1 MVDYKK
7 SGKTEQCLTL
17 ALLMKEDLFTFDDE
31 EIEAGRLLFAG
42 PCDFIAA
49 AQNLTALPPIS
60 LPEIAFA
67 GRFKCWQIISG
78 KRFDGPHNTGQ
89 NIANPRPNKT
99 IDLFFPRKPS
109 ATC

>member
-67 GRFKCWQIISG
+67 GRSNVGKSTEYQSHRPRCIS
-78 KRFDGPHNTGQ
+78 
-89 NIANPRPNKT
+89 
-99 IDLFFPRKPS
+99 
-109 ATC
+109 

>member
-42 PCDFIAA
+42 PCDFVAA
-49 AQNLTALPPIS
+49 ALPY
-60 LPEIAFA
+60 
-67 GRFKCWQIISG
+67 
-78 KRFDGPHNTGQ
+78 
-89 NIANPRPNKT
+89 PRSQDSVSILLVQK
-99 IDLFFPRKPS
+99 IPS
-109 ATC
+109 AGQV